1 MLLVEHNM
9 DVVMDISRRVVVL
22 DHGQK
27 IAEGPPEVVRRD
39 PKVIEA
45 CFGRWAVLRIDDVHA
60 GYGEIE
66 VLRGVSAQVARGEI
80 VSIIGANGAGKS
92 TLLRT
97 VFGMVRPSRGGIRL
111 GGEEIAGESPV
122 RVLRRGCS
130 YVPQGRCNFPAMSVE
145 ENLEMGA
152 YTRSDGDVPRDI
164 EAMLARFPVLGDQ
177 AAGAGGDALG
187 RAAADPRDRDR
198 APAPAEDPPDRRAV
212 LGLDPRM
219 VEIVF
224 ATIAEVNRAGAA
236 VLMVE
241 QNAKQALAISH
252 RAFVLEL
259 GRNRFE
265 GTGQALLENP
275 DVRAHYLGG

>member
-1 MLLVEHNM
+1 LDGERAGEALL
-9 DVVMDISRRVVVL
+9 L
-22 DHGQK
+22 
-27 IAEGPPEVVRRD
+27 
-39 PKVIEA
+39 
-45 CFGRWAVLRIDDVHA
+45 LDDVHA

-66 VLRGVSAQVARGEI
+66 VLRGVSADVRADEI

-97 VFGMVRPSRGGIRL
+97 VFGMVKPSRGSIRL
-111 GGEEIAGESPV
+111 AGEEIGGENPV
-122 RVLRRGCS
+122 DVLRRGCS

-152 YTRSDGDVPRDI
+152 YTRSDAGVRRDI
-164 EAMLARFPVLGDQ
+164 EAMMERFPLLG
-177 AAGAGGDALG
+177 A
-187 RAAADPRDRDR
+187 RRR
-198 APAPAEDPPDRRAV
+198 APAGTLSGGQQQILEIAIALLLHPRLLLIDEPS

-219 VEIVF
+219 VETVFSTIV
-224 ATIAEVNRAGAA
+224 TINRAGTA

-252 RAFVLEL
+252 RGFVLEL

-265 GTGQALLENP
+265 GKGQALLDNP

>member
-1 MLLVEHNM
+1 LAADGPGEVLLE
-9 DVVMDISRRVVVL
+9 L
-22 DHGQK
+22 T
-27 IAEGPPEVVRRD
+27 
-39 PKVIEA
+39 
-45 CFGRWAVLRIDDVHA
+45 DVHA

-66 VLRGVSAQVARGEI
+66 VLRGVSADVRAGEI

-97 VFGMVRPSRGGIRL
+97 VFGMVTPSRGRIRL
-111 GGEEIAGESPV
+111 GGEEIAGQNPV
-122 RVLRRGCS
+122 AVLRRGCS

-152 YTRSDGDVPRDI
+152 YTRGDAAVRRDI
-164 EAMLARFPVLGDQ
+164 EAMLERFPMLGTKRREP
-177 AAGAGGDALG
+177 AGTLSGGQQQILEIAIALLLH
-187 RAAADPRDRDR
+187 PRILLIDE
-198 APAPAEDPPDRRAV
+198 PS

-224 ATIAEVNRAGAA
+224 STIVTVNRAGTA

-252 RAFVLEL
+252 RGFVLEL

-265 GTGQALLENP
+265 GTGRVLLENP

>member
-1 MLLVEHNM
+1 LEDDRTRGQGGERTGAALL
-9 DVVMDISRRVVVL
+9 RL
-22 DHGQK
+22 D
-27 IAEGPPEVVRRD
+27 A
-39 PKVIEA
+39 
-45 CFGRWAVLRIDDVHA
+45 VHA

-66 VLRGVSAQVARGEI
+66 VLRGVSADVRADEI

-97 VFGMVRPSRGGIRL
+97 VFGMVKPTRGSIRL
-111 GGEEIAGESPV
+111 AGEEIGGENPV
-122 RVLRRGCS
+122 NVLRRGCS

-152 YTRSDGDVPRDI
+152 YTRTDAEVRRDI
-164 EAMLARFPVLGDQ
+164 EELMERFPALG
-177 AAGAGGDALG
+177 AKRRTPAGALSGGQQQILEIAIALLLH
-187 RAAADPRDRDR
+187 PRLLLIDE
-198 APAPAEDPPDRRAV
+198 PS

-219 VEIVF
+219 VEAVFSAIVE
-224 ATIAEVNRAGAA
+224 INREGTA

-252 RAFVLEL
+252 RGFVLEL

-265 GTGQALLENP
+265 GTGRALLENP

>member
-1 MLLVEHNM
+1 LGDERGGEALLHLE
-9 DVVMDISRRVVVL
+9 
-22 DHGQK
+22 
-27 IAEGPPEVVRRD
+27 
-39 PKVIEA
+39 
-45 CFGRWAVLRIDDVHA
+45 DVHA

-66 VLRGVSAQVARGEI
+66 VLRGVSADVRVDEI

-97 VFGMVRPSRGGIRL
+97 VFGMVKPSRGSIRL
-111 GGEEIAGESPV
+111 GGEEIGGENPV
-122 RVLRRGCS
+122 AVLRRGCS

-152 YTRSDGDVPRDI
+152 YTRTDGRVRHDI
-164 EAMLARFPVLGDQ
+164 EELLERFPVLG
-177 AAGAGGDALG
+177 AK
-187 RAAADPRDRDR
+187 RR
-198 APAPAEDPPDRRAV
+198 APAGALSGGQQQILEIAIALLLHPRLLLVDEPS

-219 VEIVF
+219 VEMVF
-224 ATIAEVNRAGAA
+224 STLVAINQTGTA

-252 RAFVLEL
+252 RGFVLEL

-265 GTGQALLENP
+265 GTGRALLENP

>member
-1 MLLVEHNM
+1 LDGERAGEALL
-9 DVVMDISRRVVVL
+9 RL
-22 DHGQK
+22 
-27 IAEGPPEVVRRD
+27 
-39 PKVIEA
+39 
-45 CFGRWAVLRIDDVHA
+45 DDVYA

-66 VLRGVSAQVARGEI
+66 VLRGVSADVRADEI

-97 VFGMVRPSRGGIRL
+97 VFGMVKPSRGSIRL
-111 GGEEIAGESPV
+111 AGEEIGGENPV
-122 RVLRRGCS
+122 DMLRRGCA

-152 YTRSDGDVPRDI
+152 YTRTDAGVRRDI
-164 EAMLARFPVLGDQ
+164 EAMMERFPLLG
-177 AAGAGGDALG
+177 A
-187 RAAADPRDRDR
+187 RRR
-198 APAPAEDPPDRRAV
+198 APAGTLSGGQQQILEIAIALLLHPRLLLIDEPS

-219 VEIVF
+219 VETVFSTIV
-224 ATIAEVNRAGAA
+224 TINRAGTA

-252 RAFVLEL
+252 RGFVLEL

-265 GTGQALLENP
+265 GPGQALLDNP